1 MNKFPVCPI
10 FIPANRLEWVE
21 KTFDKG
27 ADAVIIDLEDSVP
40 SDQKVEA
47 RSNLLSYL
55 DTKDLDKTILIRVNP
70 LDSTFGK
77 DDMNLLSEVSS
88 KIDAFMGCQY
98 LC

>member
-55 DTKDLDKTILIRVNP
+55 DTKDLDKTILRPN
-70 LDSTFGK
+70 
-77 DDMNLLSEVSS
+77 NLTLPVSRMQFIS
-88 KIDAFMGCQY
+88 SLK
-98 LC
+98 